1 MSNSIDFLL
10 VISNIQSP
18 IYRHSPQYLILHLL
32 DGKFTQFLHLN
43 RSLFFVAKFFSGG
56 AREIQKVDLHCTVW
70 QVPVS
75 SLPSRVTAR

>member
-1 MSNSIDFLL
+1 MVPIGTTTLGILNALQKKLKLCVIDE
-10 VISNIQSP
+10 S
-18 IYRHSPQYLILHLL
+18 
-32 DGKFTQFLHLN
+32 
-43 RSLFFVAKFFSGG
+43 FVKIDKTKSFVKIHTHH